1 MLFVSFRLFLLS
13 FVFFGIQ
20 LGAACQEKW
29 PVPLKTKV
37 ENALSKIYGIQI
49 PISLKKVKVSE
60 FIESVAKLEMNQHF
74 YEVHKNNIKIG
85 YLYVSQANSMKNVF
99 DYMVVLSPELIIKK
113 AKVLIYREQ
122 HGRQIGTPRWLNQ
135 FNGMGISDRP
145 RINQEV
151 DGISGATISAT
162 SMTQA
167 VNKLLQS
174 LSIVKE
180 NGAI

>member
-1 MLFVSFRLFLLS
+1 
-13 FVFFGIQ
+13 
-20 LGAACQEKW
+20 
-29 PVPLKTKV
+29 
-37 ENALSKIYGIQI
+37 
-49 PISLKKVKVSE
+49 
-60 FIESVAKLEMNQHF
+60 
-74 YEVHKNNIKIG
+74 
-85 YLYVSQANSMKNVF
+85 
-99 DYMVVLSPELIIKK
+99 
-113 AKVLIYREQ
+113 
-122 HGRQIGTPRWLNQ
+122 
-135 FNGMGISDRP
+135 MGISDRP

>member
-1 MLFVSFRLFLLS
+1 MLSVSFRLFLLS

-85 YLYVSQANSMKNVF
+85 LIGKYVELLF